1 VPSADAATVAT
12 ALALNEP
19 HPLLA
24 AWADHAGLI
33 AQAANSNI
41 AALEDERCRVEAMDS
56 FKRPV
61 FCAQD
66 APLLLDGLHY
76 EQRIAERNVL
86 ATRECNPHDL
96 FNALIWLR
104 HPQLKRALNARQVAD
119 IRVVGPKQRTRGQ
132 CAMTHFDEAG
142 AIVWLSDPDLLAL
155 WDAHDWAGLFLRE
168 RTAWGRRIAI
178 TVFGHALLERQV
190 AGDEVL
196 STAKVIAVRV
206 ACGDIAPLCVGD
218 SSVVARWEP
227 VEALLAAAIRE
238 SRLLVDPQEM
248 RPLPL
253 AGIPGWHPSNEE
265 EAFFRDAPCF
275 RPLRAGR
282 RYPAPLVA

>member
-1 VPSADAATVAT
+1 MPADAITVAT
-12 ALALNEP
+12 AAVDMQ

-24 AWADHAGLI
+24 AWAGHAGLI
-33 AQAANSNI
+33 AQAAHSSI
-41 AALEDERCRVEAMDS
+41 AVLESERGRIEAMDL
-56 FKRPV
+56 FERPV

-66 APLLLDGLHY
+66 AQMLLDGLHY
-76 EQRIAERNVL
+76 EQRIAEHNVL

-104 HPQLKRALNARQVAD
+104 HPQLKWALNARQVAD
-119 IRVVGPKQRTRGQ
+119 IALVGPKQRTRGQ

-142 AIVWLSDPDLLAL
+142 AIVWLSDPGLLAL

-168 RTAWGRRIAI
+168 RAAWGKRIAI
-178 TVFGHALLERQV
+178 TVFGHALLERQF
-190 AGDEVL
+190 AGDDVL
-196 STAKVIAVRV
+196 STAKVIAAQV
-206 ACGDIAPLCVGD
+206 ADGDIASRCIGD
-218 SSVVARWEP
+218 SSIIPSWEQA
-227 VEALLAAAIRE
+227 EATLALAIRE
-238 SRLLVDPQEM
+238 SRLLIDPQEM

-253 AGIPGWHPSNEE
+253 AGIPGWHPDNQE

>member
-1 VPSADAATVAT
+1 MPADAATVAT
-12 ALALNEP
+12 ARAMDTQ

-24 AWADHAGLI
+24 AWAGHAGLI
-33 AQAANSNI
+33 AQAAHSSI
-41 AALEDERCRVEAMDS
+41 AALESERGRIEAMDLLE
-56 FKRPV
+56 RPV

-66 APLLLDGLHY
+66 AQMLLDGLHY

-104 HPQLKRALNARQVAD
+104 HPQLKWALNARQVAD
-119 IRVVGPKQRTRGQ
+119 ISVVGPKQRTRGQ

-142 AIVWLSDPDLLAL
+142 AIVWFCDPDLLAA
-155 WDAHDWAGLFLRE
+155 WDAHDWSGLFLRE

-178 TVFGHALLERQV
+178 TVFGHALIERQF

-196 STAKVIAVRV
+196 STAKVIAVQV
-206 ACGDIAPLCVGD
+206 AEDDIVSRCFGD
-218 SSVVARWEP
+218 SSIIACWERA
-227 VEALLAAAIRE
+227 EAALALAIRE
-238 SRLLVDPQEM
+238 GRLLVDPQEM

-253 AGIPGWHPSNEE
+253 AGIPGWHPGNDV
-265 EAFFRDAPCF
+265 EAFFREAPCF

-282 RYPAPLVA
+282 LYPAPLRL